1 MSHTYPTQGKLKMKT
16 PTLKIDIVGENI
28 PDEEVQALSKAILAV
43 IKTSKIAFD
52 VVSADGVVLSY
63 VHKNQADVSDGYH
76 SFNELYKHRHALFI
90 ALLSKT
96 ADRNED
102 AWFSKLHRDGT
113 FYPGWVIAGCYVNV
127 PIKSEFD
134 DNVEFDRMQIRY
146 HLPDSYIPHLKAA
159 GCVELDRA
167 VEWDGSNSDDTI
179 DRLLMAHGCYDAV
192 IAEKKQIAHQR
203 ISTVTSPLNVIQED

>member
-1 MSHTYPTQGKLKMKT
+1 MPT
-16 PTLKIDIVGENI
+16 PTLRIILVAENVDEQELNLFHETLTAVMMASKLSHDIVQSKGETMT
-28 PDEEVQALSKAILAV
+28 ELHHEVSML
-43 IKTSKIAFD
+43 
-52 VVSADGVVLSY
+52 
-63 VHKNQADVSDGYH
+63 SDGYH
-76 SFNELYKHRHALFI
+76 SFKELYKHRHALFI

-179 DRLLMAHGCYDAV
+179 DRLLMAHGSYDTLL
-192 IAEKKQIAHQR
+192 AEKKEEASKHIAK
-203 ISTVTSPLNVIQED
+203 IPLPFKSIGG